1 MATLLIFVAYLLGSI
16 PTGLLLARRAGIDP
30 RRSGSGNIGAT
41 NVARSAGV
49 RIGLATLAGD
59 ATKGA
64 LPVMTARWLG
74 LGEPLAA
81 SAGVAAVIGHIAP
94 IGLRFRGGKGVATA
108 LGALSVLAPW
118 TAAACV
124 AVFAGVAWRHRLVS
138 LASILATI
146 TAPAVLLAT
155 GAPAATTTAMAVV
168 AILIVLRHH
177 ENLRRLMAGT
187 EPRLTLPKERAAPKS

>member
-155 GAPAATTTAMAVV
+155 GAPAGTTTAMAVV
-168 AILIVLRHH
+168 AVLIVLRHH

>member
-81 SAGVAAVIGHIAP
+81 SAGVAAVIGHVAP

>member
-64 LPVMTARWLG
+64 LPVMAARWLG

-155 GAPAATTTAMAVV
+155 GAPAGTTTAMAVV
-168 AILIVLRHH
+168 AVLIVLRHH

-187 EPRLTLPKERAAPKS
+187 EPRLTLPKERAAPKP

>member
-49 RIGLATLAGD
+49 RIGLATLVGD

-155 GAPAATTTAMAVV
+155 GAPAGTTTAMAVV
-168 AILIVLRHH
+168 AVLIVLRHH

>member
-49 RIGLATLAGD
+49 RIGLATLVGD

-94 IGLRFRGGKGVATA
+94 IGLRFRGGKGVTTA

-155 GAPAATTTAMAVV
+155 GAPAGTTTAMAVV

>member
-155 GAPAATTTAMAVV
+155 GAPAGTTTAMAVV
-168 AILIVLRHH
+168 AVLIVLRHH

-187 EPRLTLPKERAAPKS
+187 EPRLTLPKERAAPKP

>member
-94 IGLRFRGGKGVATA
+94 IGLRFRAGKGVATA

-155 GAPAATTTAMAVV
+155 GAPAGTTTAMAVV

>member
-74 LGEPLAA
+74 LGEQLAA

-155 GAPAATTTAMAVV
+155 GAPAATTTAP
-168 AILIVLRHH
+168 
-177 ENLRRLMAGT
+177 GY
-187 EPRLTLPKERAAPKS
+187 

>member
-64 LPVMTARWLG
+64 LPVMAARWLG

-81 SAGVAAVIGHIAP
+81 SAGVAAVIGHVAP

-155 GAPAATTTAMAVV
+155 GAPAGTTTAMAVV
-168 AILIVLRHH
+168 AVLIVLRHH

>member
-64 LPVMTARWLG
+64 LPVMAARWLG